1 MGGHIPTGFALV
13 IYYSEKAL
21 KRLSNDKEFHN
32 FKDDYIEKN
41 DEIPIN
47 DKEYDYYF
55 INNSIIIS
63 QQRQNQTPY

>member
-1 MGGHIPTGFALV
+1 MV

-21 KRLSNDKEFHN
+21 KRLLNDKEFHN

-41 DEIPIN
+41 AEIPIN

-55 INNSIIIS
+55 INNSNIIS

>member
-1 MGGHIPTGFALV
+1 MV